1 MSNKPATRY
10 LSLDIFRG
18 FIMFLLIAE
27 FTGIFGTLID
37 KENPIPLLA
46 AMSQQ
51 FHHHPWH
58 GLYFWDLIQPFFMF
72 MVGVSIPFAVRN
84 RQSVGESDKK
94 IYKHAFQRSF
104 WLLFLGW
111 ALYCIGPGKIVFK
124 FQNVLA
130 QLSLTYLL
138 AFLLKDANRKIQLI
152 FSMLLLIVTEILYRK
167 CNIEGFNEPFTSGKN
182 FGTWLDLQY
191 GGADLSGSWV
201 SFNAIPTAAHTIW
214 GMMAGN
220 WLAQNT
226 PKGSILKN
234 HLPLIIMGGV
244 LLIVGYSGDDITP
257 IIKRISTSTFVL
269 VSGGY
274 ALLAL
279 IFFEWLV
286 QTVKWNPV
294 FTYLQYISMNALFIY
309 LFAHVDGG
317 KLIESCFLPFS
328 NALFSWSGAWLSNLI
343 LQLLVLTTFVFICKW
358 MYHRKIFLKI

>member
-1 MSNKPATRY
+1 MLNKPTDRY
-10 LSLDIFRG
+10 LSLDVFRG

-27 FTGIFGTLID
+27 FTGIFDSLID
-37 KENPIPLLA
+37 KENPIGWLA
-46 AMSQQ
+46 AFGHQ

-72 MVGVSIPFAVRN
+72 MVGVSIPFAVKN
-84 RQSVGESDKK
+84 RKENEETNKE
-94 IYKHAFQRSF
+94 IWKHALQRSF

-138 AFLLKDANRKIQLI
+138 AFLLKDFNKNIQLI
-152 FSMLLLIVTEILYRK
+152 FSILLLVITEILYR
-167 CNIEGFNEPFTSGKN
+167 NWQIEGFNEPFTPSKN

-191 GGADLSGSWV
+191 GGADIRGSWV

-220 WLAQNT
+220 WLLQNP

-234 HLPLIIMGGV
+234 HLPLIVAGCF
-244 LLIVGYSGDDITP
+244 LLIAGYSGDFYTP

-274 ALLAL
+274 SLFALV
-279 IFFEWLV
+279 FFDCLV
-286 QTVKWNPV
+286 RSVDWNSS
-294 FTYLQYISMNALFIY
+294 FSYLQYISMNALFIY
-309 LFAHVDGG
+309 LFAHIGG
-317 KLIESCFLPFS
+317 GELIESCILPFS
-328 NALFSWSGAWLSNLI
+328 NALLKWSGTWFSELV
-343 LQLLVLTTFVFICKW
+343 LQLLVLSVFVLICQW